1 MYIIYLLIKFDNT
14 VLYRFFFLFSAS
26 WRLDSSVE
34 IVWLPVHR
42 SDRCFLL
49 TRKNSN
55 TPRRFCSYL
64 LGTASQISI
73 GGDAKKK
80 VVNRVFFFFPF
91 ILSFYRLSRN
101 ASRNFMVKSTRRTN
115 KNGEFLCGRVNTF
128 VEENIGPAAHRRVR
142 ESRDTYLSYRRI
154 QRANPLP
161 RGKTSEKEKRT
172 RISVLPEFATRFFS
186 SREYRHGKKKKRG
199 RDNFGR
205 DTRFFRLHAR
215 IHRAPIHRSI
225 YISR

>member
-1 MYIIYLLIKFDNT
+1 MFPINAKEFQYATSILLVFARNGLTNFNRRGCKKKKG
-14 VLYRFFFLFSAS
+14 SQ
-26 WRLDSSVE
+26 SSV
-34 IVWLPVHR
+34 L
-42 SDRCFLL
+42 
-49 TRKNSN
+49 
-55 TPRRFCSYL
+55 
-64 LGTASQISI
+64 
-73 GGDAKKK
+73 
-80 VVNRVFFFFPF
+80 FFPF

-186 SREYRHGKKKKRG
+186 SREYRHGKKKKG
-199 RDNFGR
+199 TG
-205 DTRFFRLHAR
+205 
-215 IHRAPIHRSI
+215 
-225 YISR
+225 